1 MMQRGEG
8 PIAAVSPAQGHSA
21 GQEKV
26 RLSPQVNVSLLCIL
40 YGGLGQMQVEGKY
53 FESMHRGIR
62 GRARQYRRVGEG
74 LALS

>member
-1 MMQRGEG
+1 MRRGKG
-8 PIAAVSPAQGHSA
+8 PIAAVSLAQGHSA

-40 YGGLGQMQVEGKY
+40 YGGLGQMQVEGTY
-53 FESMHRGIR
+53 FESMHGGIR

-74 LALS
+74 LVLS